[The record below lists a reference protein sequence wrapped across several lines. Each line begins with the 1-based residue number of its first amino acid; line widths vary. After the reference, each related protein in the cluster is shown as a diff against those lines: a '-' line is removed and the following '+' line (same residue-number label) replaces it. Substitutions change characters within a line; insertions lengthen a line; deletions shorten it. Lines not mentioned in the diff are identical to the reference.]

1 MIFEILIIISD
12 TLLSPYIVCTI
23 QTYLDT
29 PSTET
34 FFDWPGFEI
43 SDPWYSLTE
52 AEYINDILE
61 NSCKDTDCSHYKP
74 GPLDIFGK
82 EASNYIGH
90 WYQAGGKTIHRIVP
104 KQTTISSSAVQQL
117 TVERRSNVL
126 IPHEPS
132 GKAVK
137 QYQPVTNKQVPRW
150 VVTLYNRLT
159 SDLDGIEALIP
170 ESRSKSI
177 NIKQEMPQLV
187 DA

>member
-1 MIFEILIIISD
+1 M
-12 TLLSPYIVCTI
+12 
-23 QTYLDT
+23 
-29 PSTET
+29 
-34 FFDWPGFEI
+34 
-43 SDPWYSLTE
+43 
-52 AEYINDILE
+52 
-61 NSCKDTDCSHYKP
+61 
-74 GPLDIFGK
+74 
-82 EASNYIGH
+82 
-90 WYQAGGKTIHRIVP
+90 
-104 KQTTISSSAVQQL
+104 
-117 TVERRSNVL
+117 ERRSNVL